1 MPSYIKNTSVGS
13 WCPVLKTE
21 THNGMEWVQRT
32 RAGGRDRRR
41 GMRGIARPV
50 VAAASEVFVVR
61 TTATATATARRA
73 TTTASGRVAAGG
85 GACSGVCRA
94 VTMGSTATTPTTP
107 TLRGNADRY
116 GGVIVDDDAEGF
128 PDETRA
134 GAVEEFEETLAR
146 SLDAWRAEGVRGV
159 WLKLRTARAAYVPV
173 ATTAGF
179 EFHHAERE
187 YVMLTKWLPEDEP
200 STIPANASHQVGVGA
215 FVYDEE
221 GGKVLLVQE
230 KRGPASGRDLWKMPT
245 GLLEAGEDIPE
256 AAMREVSEE
265 TGIETEFGAVI
276 GLRHGHFGAFG
287 KSDMF
292 AVVGLRVKNGASRE
306 IKIQEQEI
314 EAAKWATVEEFL
326 ANPNIEA
333 GSHAAALHALCAKWS
348 AGEYDGIAG
357 RKLPL
362 GFGRPG
368 EVYTYVRDD

>member
-1 MPSYIKNTSVGS
+1 
-13 WCPVLKTE
+13 
-21 THNGMEWVQRT
+21 
-32 RAGGRDRRR
+32 
-41 GMRGIARPV
+41 MRGIGRPV
-50 VAAASEVFVVR
+50 IAAAAARETYLAR
-61 TTATATATARRA
+61 TTTTTA
-73 TTTASGRVAAGG
+73 TTTAGTAGTTAGTAAKGRG
-85 GACSGVCRA
+85 GARARSVFAGASTTGVCRA
-94 VTMGSTATTPTTP
+94 AMGSAAPVAAA
-107 TLRGNADRY
+107 TLRGSADRY

-128 PDETRA
+128 PDETRG

-187 YVMLTKWLPEDEP
+187 YVMLTKWLPKDEP

-230 KRGPASGRDLWKMPT
+230 RRGPASGRDLWKMPT

-348 AGEYDGIAG
+348 AGDYHGIAG

>member
-1 MPSYIKNTSVGS
+1 
-13 WCPVLKTE
+13 
-21 THNGMEWVQRT
+21 
-32 RAGGRDRRR
+32 
-41 GMRGIARPV
+41 MRGIARPV
-50 VAAASEVFVVR
+50 VVAASEVFFVR
-61 TTATATATARRA
+61 TTATGRRA
-73 TTTASGRVAAGG
+73 TASGRGKVSERVAA
-85 GACSGVCRA
+85 ASVSGVCRTA
-94 VTMGSTATTPTTP
+94 TMGSTTAAATAAT

-134 GAVEEFEETLAR
+134 TAVEEFEETLAR

-306 IKIQEQEI
+306 IIIQEQEI